1 VADLELSIL
10 QQKEEVESWLWKGLK
25 ERRNSAD
32 KTATTSV
39 SVRAYVSASS
49 SRDDRRDDHRSA
61 GVAGRPQLFSAQL
74 EALRSAGAAAEAR
87 KEEAEQAEQAEAAA
101 AAAAAARGLAQEA
114 AAALERGCPALNAQS
129 SPSWA
134 CA

>member
-1 VADLELSIL
+1 MADLELSIL

-87 KEEAEQAEQAEAAA
+87 KEEAEQAEAAA